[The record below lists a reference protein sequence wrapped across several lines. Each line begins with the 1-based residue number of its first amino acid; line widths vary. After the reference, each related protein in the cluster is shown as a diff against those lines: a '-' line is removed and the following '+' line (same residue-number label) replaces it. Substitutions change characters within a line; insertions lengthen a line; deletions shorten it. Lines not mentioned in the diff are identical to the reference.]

1 MLLIYVVCLCI
12 VCCITIYICYD
23 AHIHI
28 YDTIHIYTYYNIYR
42 RGGGVLKKN
51 RPKKDTPPEINTDL
65 SGGGVETTTSLRNE
79 GESTPLIQHNSSFHV
94 SAHNLASSAVGR

>member
-1 MLLIYVVCLCI
+1 MYTYITLYIPLIYIPI
-12 VCCITIYICYD
+12 VS
-23 AHIHI
+23 
-28 YDTIHIYTYYNIYR
+28 YR

-51 RPKKDTPPEINTDL
+51 RPKKDTPPEINTDP
-65 SGGGVETTTSLRNE
+65 SGGIETTTSLRNE

>member
-1 MLLIYVVCLCI
+1 ML
-12 VCCITIYICYD
+12 
-23 AHIHI
+23 H
-28 YDTIHIYTYYNIYR
+28 R

-51 RPKKDTPPEINTDL
+51 RLKKDTPPEINTDL
-65 SGGGVETTTSLRNE
+65 SGGETTTSLRNE